1 MTRLTLVWAIVAALL
16 ATKSGTALAA
26 DRLAS
31 VSGLGKAALTD
42 PDGVESPLQFGIAV
56 SVFEDGSAR
65 GHATFVLQKPFA
77 RDWGAVPGVVDLIW
91 LSAEITSG
99 SVADDG
105 TVTLHGEFVEVDIS
119 FREGVVFFEK
129 DTETT
134 SIFEIVVGGNLAPNT
149 FTLQWCLL
157 PTFDIEVTRGHL
169 RVR

>member
-1 MTRLTLVWAIVAALL
+1 MKRQFIVCAIVASLL
-16 ATKSGTALAA
+16 AAKSSTASAS

-31 VSGLGKAALTD
+31 VSGAGKAALTD
-42 PDGVESPLQFGIAV
+42 PDGVESPLQFGIAAT
-56 SVFEDGSAR
+56 VFENGTVR
-65 GHATFVLQKPFA
+65 GHATFLLQKPFA

-91 LSAEITSG
+91 VSAEITSG
-99 SVADDG
+99 SVDDDG

-119 FREGVVFFEK
+119 YRDGIVFFEK

-134 SIFEIVVGGNLAPNT
+134 SIFEIVVGGNMAPNT

-157 PTFDIEVTRGHL
+157 PTFDVEVTRGHL

>member
-1 MTRLTLVWAIVAALL
+1 MVWTIVASVM
-16 ATKSGTALAA
+16 ATMSGTASAA

-31 VSGLGKAALTD
+31 VSGAGKAALTD
-42 PDGVESPLQFGIAV
+42 PDGVESPLQFGIAA

-65 GHATFVLQKPFA
+65 GHATFLLQKPFA
-77 RDWGAVPGVVDLIW
+77 RDWGAVPGVDLIW
-91 LSAEITSG
+91 VSAEITSG

-105 TVTLHGEFVEVDIS
+105 TVTLHGEFIEADIS

-134 SIFEIVVGGNLAPNT
+134 SIFEIVVGGSMAPNT

-157 PTFDIEVTRGHL
+157 PTFDIEVTRGQL
-169 RVR
+169 RVRK

>member
-1 MTRLTLVWAIVAALL
+1 MKRLFIVGAIVALAL
-16 ATKSGTALAA
+16 ATKSSTASAS

-31 VSGLGKAALTD
+31 VSGLGKAVLTD
-42 PDGVESPLQFGIAV
+42 PDGVESPLQFLIAA

-65 GHATFVLQKPFA
+65 GHATFLLQKPFA

-91 LSAEITSG
+91 VSAEITSG

-105 TVTLHGEFVEVDIS
+105 TVTLHGEFIEADIS

-134 SIFEIVVGGNLAPNT
+134 SIFKIVVGGSMAPNT

-157 PTFDIEVTRGHL
+157 PTFNIEVTRGHL